1 MECRTIGD
9 QPKRNRCYENVHRR
23 FPFGKSRDESM
34 NSPQEENDNPI
45 PRWEQLSVVPFLAT
59 PLKGRFVVFSHF
71 VGFNLISTSPFL

>member
-1 MECRTIGD
+1 MIAYRDYQFWGLLMECRTIED

-45 PRWEQLSVVPFLAT
+45 PR
-59 PLKGRFVVFSHF
+59 
-71 VGFNLISTSPFL
+71 